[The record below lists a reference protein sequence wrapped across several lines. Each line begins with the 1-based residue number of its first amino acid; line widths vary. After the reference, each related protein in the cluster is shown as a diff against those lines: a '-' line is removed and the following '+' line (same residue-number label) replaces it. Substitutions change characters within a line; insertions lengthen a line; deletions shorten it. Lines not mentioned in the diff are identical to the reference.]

1 MFKCKKCSK
10 MGKKCE
16 ECKNKDKKRRIE
28 NEILRNYLSQLLN
41 DDIRRQEIEEILREE
56 GLGPI

>member
-1 MFKCKKCSK
+1 

-28 NEILRNYLSQLLN
+28 NEILRNYLSQLRN

-56 GLGPI
+56 GLEPI

>member
-1 MFKCKKCSK
+1 MFK
-10 MGKKCE
+10 
-16 ECKNKDKKRRIE
+16 CKNKDKKRRIE
-28 NEILRNYLSQLLN
+28 NEILRNYLSQLPN